1 MGRGAKPGERRGGRA
16 KGTPNCN
23 SREIKAY
30 AQQYGTEAI
39 NTIVAIFKNA
49 KLSARDR
56 LDAASELLDRAYGK
70 AAQPHRNS
78 GNVGNYDLSKL
89 TDDQL
94 RTTYE
99 ILKLAAPDHVIGDAD

>member
-1 MGRGAKPGERRGGRA
+1 VGRGAKPGERRGGRA
-16 KGTPNCN
+16 KGTPNRN

-30 AQQYGTEAI
+30 AQQYGTDAI
-39 NTIVAIFKNA
+39 DTIVAIF
-49 KLSARDR
+49 RDKKADLRVR
-56 LDAASELLDRAYGK
+56 LDAASKLLDRAYGK
-70 AAQPHRNS
+70 AAQPYRHS